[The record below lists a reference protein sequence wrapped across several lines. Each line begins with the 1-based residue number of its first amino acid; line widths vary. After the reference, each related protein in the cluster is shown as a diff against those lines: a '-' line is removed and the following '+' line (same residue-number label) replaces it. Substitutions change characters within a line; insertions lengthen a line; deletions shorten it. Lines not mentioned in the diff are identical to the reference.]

1 MVDEEEQRKPCGEQI
16 SEPVRPIVDKKEPT
30 KAGTNAQR
38 KEPTMPEL
46 EDVLSCNVCDF
57 DTETQFELDNHA
69 KRMHVSIPAPA
80 NTTVEKKTESVKP
93 IDKEEL
99 TKMMS
104 RNLIL

>member
-16 SEPVRPIVDKKEPT
+16 SEPVRPIVDIKEPT
-30 KAGTNAQR
+30 KTGKNAQS
-38 KEPTMPEL
+38 KEPTMPEV
-46 EDVLSCNVCDF
+46 EDGISCNVCDF
-57 DTETQFELDNHA
+57 DHA
-69 KRMHVSIPAPA
+69 KRTHVSIPAPA
-80 NTTVEKKTESVKP
+80 KHTVEKKTESVKP